1 MTGNGAHK
9 YLILA
14 LKDQSKLL
22 INFCLLSFIS
32 KQCESFTFENQ
43 SKYISQ
49 LRQCLPSIYSIFYT
63 KRFLY
68 CLCNY
73 LRSKLMSFNFQ
84 LQTL

>member
-1 MTGNGAHK
+1 MFKIINK
-9 YLILA
+9 NLIRLG
-14 LKDQSKLL
+14 LL
-22 INFCLLSFIS
+22 LTEISVKIFCLLSFIS

-49 LRQCLPSIYSIFYT
+49 LRQCLSSIHSIFYT
-63 KRFLY
+63 KRFLH
-68 CLCNY
+68 CLCDN